1 MFNDERINS
10 TCGAIY
16 RRGILL
22 AVLYTALFGGARILL
37 TGGFRLSRF
46 LTEAAIL
53 AAGGIILLIG
63 LIRWG
68 FARDERA
75 VFEKHNYYLT
85 AGKVFVVAALAGYAV
100 SIPLRMEVSNDY
112 PVNELILHLE
122 TLGCVYFF
130 FAFKRNS
137 VSFNY
142 TFIDEPNGGYYRRVL
157 INIAKLAGI
166 LLVPFL
172 GAAMLDLMMHQSF
185 PNFLVILA
193 GYAASVVELGLDYL
207 LLSALEKMNYDEE
220 SPRGLKK
227 GTIAAMILAISAE
240 GVSALLAVAQGYVLR
255 FSLTSDIGKH
265 MNTITTAAFRWVFP
279 CIIITALSLAFLM
292 EQTLHSKWIRR
303 GVGGVLILQAL
314 DLALVPVRSV
324 ILLTLDRHHTP
335 VNQLIP
341 LYGNIMNAYSALLW
355 LLTLACTCLIIHGLI
370 RDRGV
375 TPLLWLSV
383 AAIVFCYAL
392 GIFLGS
398 QSLYLLRAVIVEVI
412 GTVLVAVCQ
421 LLIIQKTWKT
431 D

>member
-166 LLVPFL
+166 LLVPFW

-220 SPRGLKK
+220 SPKGLKQ
-227 GTIAAMILAISAE
+227 GTRVAWVLVCIAVGITA
-240 GVSALLAVAQGYVLR
+240 ALQIGQMVCLR
-255 FSLTSDIGKH
+255 FPMTEVGRVMMAFS
-265 MNTITTAAFRWVFP
+265 TALNRWSYP
-279 CIIITALSLAFLM
+279 TIIITALALCFLL
-292 EQTLHSKWIRR
+292 EENLHSKWVRAGI
-303 GVGGVLILQAL
+303 GGYLAVQAA
-314 DLALVPVRSV
+314 DLALRSS
-324 ILLTLDRHHTP
+324 R
-335 VNQLIP
+335 
-341 LYGNIMNAYSALLW
+341 SAIVMFLERTHEDDYTVMAGFMDVLSVWAFAVW
-355 LLTLACTCLIIHGLI
+355 LVSLVFTCLWVYGMV
-370 RDRGV
+370 RDGRARPV
-375 TPLLWLSV
+375 LW
-383 AAIVFCYAL
+383 AT
-392 GIFLGS
+392 
-398 QSLYLLRAVIVEVI
+398 VI
-412 GTVLVAVCQ
+412 LVAVSYLGGI
-421 LLIIQKTWKT
+421 LLQAVGTGILYAAVVFGGELAAWIWRTAILAKK
-431 D
+431 